1 MLTPRKSRRVGS
13 SLVDNSSSDPGGA
26 FKYTTILLHADGTNG
41 QTNDTYLDTSTN
53 SFTVSVGGSPGQGT
67 FSPFALSG
75 WSGKFPGGQ
84 ASGIRDWLTFPA
96 DTAFAFGTD
105 DFTIECFIR
114 LVSYSAQNTIIGDY
128 NTTTGL
134 NFLWYVTSS
143 TINFSHSGGT
153 VSKSYSFSF
162 DTWYHV
168 AVSRQSSTLR
178 FFVNGTQVSTSDTV
192 TTNIANTNSV
202 LVGANNDD
210 PSFPKWPMDG
220 YISNLRIT
228 KGFALYTTTFTIPSR
243 KLTVDTYT
251 SFLILVDGT
260 MRDLGPSQLSSSTY
274 RTGVTGTMA
283 NYNAIMTPFSSFDPN
298 FKYSAPKVGGSSYH
312 SGSDSLTVQAS
323 SAWDFGSSNFTIECW
338 VYRLDDSTGG
348 LIQHNYSGSANY
360 QLMITGSNTVT
371 FTYNSGATLSSPS
384 GTVRILR
391 WCHVA
396 VVRNGSSLAI
406 YINGVSVAST
416 TAANIVAGGSPS
428 TLVIGSGLVGYI
440 SSVRVDTAATY
451 ESNFPLA
458 ETPPTANGNTQLLL
472 NFTNSGISDNAGRI
486 NMVKASGTPVLSTTQ
501 SVFGGTSIYF
511 NGSSYYT
518 ISDPVMHSFRPS
530 YTESW
535 TVEFWYY
542 PLDTRAQG
550 LFTFAG
556 SPPTNI
562 GFAIQLASGGRAGI
576 SQGSGISFGNSIAGV
591 NCVPANTW
599 TYIAMTKSGNDLSL
613 YTNGTLRATAVQALS
628 VDTNYNMWIGYGLGG
643 GGGALNFTPNPAYG
657 YMDEFRY
664 TKGLNRYPFGSG
676 TPSGAFYD
684 K

>member
-1 MLTPRKSRRVGS
+1 
-13 SLVDNSSSDPGGA
+13 
-26 FKYTTILLHADGTNG
+26 
-41 QTNDTYLDTSTN
+41 
-53 SFTVSVGGSPGQGT
+53 
-67 FSPFALSG
+67 
-75 WSGKFPGGQ
+75 
-84 ASGIRDWLTFPA
+84 
-96 DTAFAFGTD
+96 
-105 DFTIECFIR
+105 
-114 LVSYSAQNTIIGDY
+114 
-128 NTTTGL
+128 
-134 NFLWYVTSS
+134 
-143 TINFSHSGGT
+143 
-153 VSKSYSFSF
+153 
-162 DTWYHV
+162 
-168 AVSRQSSTLR
+168 
-178 FFVNGTQVSTSDTV
+178 
-192 TTNIANTNSV
+192 
-202 LVGANNDD
+202 
-210 PSFPKWPMDG
+210 
-220 YISNLRIT
+220 
-228 KGFALYTTTFTIPSR
+228 
-243 KLTVDTYT
+243 
-251 SFLILVDGT
+251 
-260 MRDLGPSQLSSSTY
+260 
-274 RTGVTGTMA
+274 
-283 NYNAIMTPFSSFDPN
+283 
-298 FKYSAPKVGGSSYH
+298 
-312 SGSDSLTVQAS
+312 
-323 SAWDFGSSNFTIECW
+323 
-338 VYRLDDSTGG
+338 
-348 LIQHNYSGSANY
+348 
-360 QLMITGSNTVT
+360 MITGSNTVT

-384 GTVRILR
+384 GSVRILR

-416 TAANIVAGGSPS
+416 TAANIVAGGSTS

-451 ESNFPLA
+451 ESNFSLA
-458 ETPPTANGNTQLLL
+458 ETPPTANIDTQLLL
-472 NFTNSGISDNAGRI
+472 NFTNSGIYDNAGRI

-576 SQGSGISFGNSIAGV
+576 SYGTGISFGNSIAGV

-613 YTNGTLRATAVQALS
+613 YTNGTLRATATQALS
-628 VDTNYNMWIGYGLGG
+628 VDTNYKMWIGYGLGG
-643 GGGALNFTPNPAYG
+643 GGGALNLTPNPAYG

-664 TKGLNRYPFGSG
+664 TKGLNRYPYGSG
-676 TPSGAFYD
+676 TPSEDFYD